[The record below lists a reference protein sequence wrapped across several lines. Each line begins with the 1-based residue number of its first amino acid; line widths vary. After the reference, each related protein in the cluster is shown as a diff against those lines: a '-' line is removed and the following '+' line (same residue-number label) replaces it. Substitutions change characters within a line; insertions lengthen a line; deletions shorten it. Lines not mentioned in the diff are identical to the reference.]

1 MLLQK
6 DMLAEHYRRLEAAPE
21 TGEPVVY
28 TFVPGNLTELIRSFG
43 ALPVLPEINA
53 LQSAMRGKS
62 QGYIAAA
69 EKAGH
74 SEDVCSY
81 VKCDLGMLKAGNVS
95 PTGTRLP
102 KPDLLLLSYTG
113 CYTFMKWFELLREE
127 YRCPMVF
134 LQIPYQGDG
143 AQSPAMRSYVA
154 RQIRESLIPAL
165 EKATGRRFDEERLRE
180 NLRLSAAAE
189 DDLVAVLQ
197 SAKKTPSPI
206 DAYFGAVYYVGPI
219 FSAFRGTEEGAAYY
233 RTLRQEVEGRVA
245 RGEGPMTP
253 AGRLDEQKYRLVV
266 EGPPNWTHFREFW
279 RMFADEGAVVVASTY
294 SKVGGTY
301 DFGFRH
307 DPADPLGTLADY
319 CSGCYTNLQPAVAR
333 RDARALRRGVP
344 GRRVPDPLGQV
355 LQLVLGRAAA
365 DAARGGDAD
374 RNPGRVHRVGSR
386 RPALLLGRQSEEP
399 PGELL
404 PDARG
409 APGRKCRRELRR
421 RHRSRLD
428 DDQGRGSRRAAG
440 RCSAAG
446 SRTRARTTTSRPRSP
461 GRRRSSAP
469 GSASSSARWRSRRT
483 RDARAPP
490 ARLPARAD
498 AGPAPTP
505 PRAHRRGDR
514 PGCSG
519 RARRPRRRGRGDLRR
534 DPGRG
539 GGAIPGPAIPRSG
552 PTSFATRPGRPM
564 RASPRRSRESAPACA
579 STACSALYDK
589 CIIRVENEPVEL
601 GFREHIGKALDRA
614 GEHSA
619 AFARPSSAP

>member
-1 MLLQK
+1 MSETDKDLSMLLQK

-81 VKCDLGMLKAGNVS
+81 VKCDLGMLKAGNIS

-143 AQSPAMRSYVA
+143 EQSPAMRSYVA

-165 EKATGRRFDEERLRE
+165 EKATGRAFDEERLRE
-180 NLRLSAAAE
+180 NLRMSAAAE

-219 FSAFRGTEEGAAYY
+219 FSAFRGTEEGLAYY
-233 RTLRQEVEGRVA
+233 RTLREEVEGRAA
-245 RGEGPMTP
+245 RGEGPTTP
-253 AGRLDEQKYRLVV
+253 SGRLDRQKYRLVV

-301 DFGFRH
+301 DLGFRH

-319 CSGCYTNLQPAVAR
+319 CSGCYTNRNLPSRVEMLAR
-333 RDARALRRGVP
+333 YAEEYRADGFLIHSVKSCNSFSAGQLPMLREVERRTGIPGAFIESDLVDPRYFSAANLKNRLESYFQMLDARKAGVP
-344 GRRVPDPLGQV
+344 
-355 LQLVLGRAAA
+355 A
-365 DAARGGDAD
+365 
-374 RNPGRVHRVGSR
+374 
-386 RPALLLGRQSEEP
+386 
-399 PGELL
+399 
-404 PDARG
+404 
-409 APGRKCRRELRR
+409 
-421 RHRSRLD
+421 
-428 DDQGRGSRRAAG
+428 
-440 RCSAAG
+440 
-446 SRTRARTTTSRPRSP
+446 
-461 GRRRSSAP
+461 
-469 GSASSSARWRSRRT
+469 
-483 RDARAPP
+483 
-490 ARLPARAD
+490 
-498 AGPAPTP
+498 
-505 PRAHRRGDR
+505 
-514 PGCSG
+514 
-519 RARRPRRRGRGDLRR
+519 
-534 DPGRG
+534 
-539 GGAIPGPAIPRSG
+539 
-552 PTSFATRPGRPM
+552 
-564 RASPRRSRESAPACA
+564 
-579 STACSALYDK
+579 
-589 CIIRVENEPVEL
+589 
-601 GFREHIGKALDRA
+601 
-614 GEHSA
+614 
-619 AFARPSSAP
+619 